1 MRFQNEVVVV
11 TGAASGIGRAVAVA
25 ATGEGARV
33 AILDMN
39 EAAGSALASELGGIF
54 ISCDVGDYDQWQT
67 NAKTIVDTLGAP
79 DRVHLNAGVMAAP
92 TGAADEAYSF
102 ASADLDSYRRIVGVN
117 IDGVVF
123 GLQTLLPYM
132 KEGSSLVVTAS
143 VAGLVPYPFDP
154 MYAMTKHAM
163 VGLVRSLG
171 PVLAARDIRINA
183 ICPGGVDT
191 AIIPTGQQREL
202 ERTDTLMP
210 PEELAADVL
219 NLFDGQGSGEA
230 WARVRLNKPAYVM
243 QAPGG
248 RRPD

>member
-1 MRFQNEVVVV
+1 MRH
-11 TGAASGIGRAVAVA
+11 TASPRRI
-25 ATGEGARV
+25 
-33 AILDMN
+33 
-39 EAAGSALASELGGIF
+39 
-54 ISCDVGDYDQWQT
+54 W
-67 NAKTIVDTLGAP
+67 
-79 DRVHLNAGVMAAP
+79 
-92 TGAADEAYSF
+92 
-102 ASADLDSYRRIVGVN
+102 DSYRRIVGVN